1 MKALVVYESMWGS
14 TEQLANAVGE
24 GLGRRQDVEV
34 TVAEV
39 RGVRPEYAERFDLVV
54 VGGPTHAFGMSRP
67 STRADAERAGA
78 PHRTPDVGIREWLAQ
93 LPDGLD
99 PEGVATFDTRVI
111 RVRRLPGS
119 AARRAARA
127 ARATGLVQVAPPESF
142 YVEDLRGPL
151 LTGERERAV
160 LWGAGLAE
168 KTTQRWAAG
177 SR

>member
-1 MKALVVYESMWGS
+1 MKALVVYESMWGN

-24 GLGRRQDVEV
+24 GLGRRQDIEV

-54 VGGPTHAFGMSRP
+54 IGGPTHAFGMSRP
-67 STRADAERAGA
+67 STRADAERSGA
-78 PHRTPDVGIREWLAQ
+78 PHRSPDIGIREWLAQ
-93 LPDGLD
+93 LPDDLD
-99 PEGVATFDTRVI
+99 PEGVATFDTRVV

-119 AARRAARA
+119 AARKAARV
-127 ARATGLVQVAPPESF
+127 ARGTGLVQVAPPESF

-151 LTGERERAV
+151 VAGERQRAVHWGESVAERAV
-160 LWGAGLAE
+160 
-168 KTTQRWAAG
+168 QRRAAG